1 VQLNTSSV
9 ARLMARGE
17 PASPWQ
23 RRMSSV
29 ESAEQVVAL
38 TRDYL
43 AAFSPEN
50 LGRLPEDCRPMR
62 IKYVDDIEYWAHQ
75 LAQRYSGDNE
85 EPVDGDLLQQLRD
98 YFLHALI
105 RLAELHRNLP
115 GAPRIKAQ

>member
-1 VQLNTSSV
+1 
-9 ARLMARGE
+9 
-17 PASPWQ
+17 
-23 RRMSSV
+23 MSSV

-43 AAFSPEN
+43 ASFSPEY
-50 LGRLPEDCRPMR
+50 LGRLPADCRPTR
-62 IKYVDDIEYWAHQ
+62 IKYEDDIEYWAHQ
-75 LAQRYSGDNE
+75 LAQRYSGKHE
-85 EPVDGDLLQQLRD
+85 ERVDGDLLHELRD

>member
-1 VQLNTSSV
+1 
-9 ARLMARGE
+9 MG
-17 PASPWQ
+17 
-23 RRMSSV
+23 SV

-62 IKYVDDIEYWAHQ
+62 IKYEDDIEYWAHQ
-75 LAQRYSGDNE
+75 LAQRYSSANE
-85 EPVDGDLLQQLRD
+85 EPVDGDLLHQLSD

>member
-1 VQLNTSSV
+1 
-9 ARLMARGE
+9 
-17 PASPWQ
+17 
-23 RRMSSV
+23 MSSV